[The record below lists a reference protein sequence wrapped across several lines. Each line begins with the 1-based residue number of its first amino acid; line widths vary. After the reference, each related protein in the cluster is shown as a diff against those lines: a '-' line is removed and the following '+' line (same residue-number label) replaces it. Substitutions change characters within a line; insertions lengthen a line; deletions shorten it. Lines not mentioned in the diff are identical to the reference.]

1 MTLTARVLIQNRKGL
16 HARAAA
22 KFVKTATQFDAQVR
36 VTRLPKDG
44 ESGAPA
50 GSVAA
55 TSILGLLMLAAETGV
70 ELDLAADGPAAQA
83 ALDALTALIARK
95 FDEGE

>member
-1 MTLTARVLIQNRKGL
+1 MSVTARVLIQNRKGL

-22 KFVKTATQFDAQVR
+22 KLVKTATQFDAQVR
-36 VTRLPKDG
+36 VTRLPKAD
-44 ESGAPA
+44 ESGEPMA
-50 GSVAA
+50 SVAA

-70 ELDLAADGPAAQA
+70 ELDLVADGPAAQA
-83 ALDALTALIARK
+83 ALDALVALIARK

>member
-1 MTLTARVLIQNRKGL
+1 MA
-16 HARAAA
+16 
-22 KFVKTATQFDAQVR
+22 
-36 VTRLPKDG
+36 
-44 ESGAPA
+44 
-50 GSVAA
+50 SVAA